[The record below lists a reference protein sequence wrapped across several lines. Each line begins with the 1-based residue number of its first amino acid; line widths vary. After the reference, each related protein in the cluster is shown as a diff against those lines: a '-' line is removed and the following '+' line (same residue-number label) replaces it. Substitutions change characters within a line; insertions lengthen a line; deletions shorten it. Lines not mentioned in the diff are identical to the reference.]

1 MRLRPDYG
9 PDAETARKVR
19 PRPKGR
25 FRLAEARKNNYL
37 KGAAILA
44 ITVAI
49 TKVIGAIYKIPL
61 YNILG
66 DEGTTHFQFTYTI
79 YSLLLTFSTAGVP
92 VAMSRLIAEA
102 IATNRFNQVR
112 RYYKVSL
119 VTFAAIGVI
128 GMLAMLLFA
137 QQLANFMGDYEIAN
151 GVRVLAPA
159 VLFACL
165 VCIFRGYSQG
175 HGNML
180 PTAISQV
187 MEVVCKL
194 VFGLCIAWYFAR
206 AGYGS
211 ADVSAG
217 AIVGVTIG
225 LGLAVPILA
234 GEKRRSDRKN
244 YGGRRFSDKPSTVSA
259 TFREIMRI
267 SIPITLGSAVLN
279 IITMIDNKLV
289 LARLQTGAG
298 FSYTEAKILT
308 GVYSK
313 ALTLFNMPSALITP
327 IAVSIVPFISAAVAK
342 RDFGESKRLTES
354 AMKVTNLLA
363 LPMGA
368 GLTVL
373 SYSIFQTLYPGSN
386 ENGPA
391 LLAMLGIASFF
402 VCTYLVTNSIL
413 QASGYENL
421 ALLALPIGGVIKI
434 IVNWFLVGTERIN
447 ILGAPLG
454 TLVCYVAITVLNV
467 VFIMVKAKDKPNIA
481 ATVARP
487 FICTV
492 VMGAAA
498 WAVYGLLNRILGSG
512 RMMIAVA
519 MCAAILAAVVV
530 YAVLVVAMKAVTRED
545 MQLVPKG
552 EKIANL
558 LHMK

>member
-1 MRLRPDYG
+1 MA
-9 PDAETARKVR
+9 AESNPCKKFAG
-19 PRPKGR
+19 RPKGR
-25 FRLAEARKNNYL
+25 FPLAEAKKGNYL

-44 ITVAI
+44 VTVAI

-92 VAMSRLIAEA
+92 VAMSRLIAES
-102 IATNRFNQVR
+102 IATNRYNQVR

-119 VTFAAIGVI
+119 VSFAAIGVI

-137 QQLANFMGDYEIAN
+137 QQLANFMGDYEIAG

-165 VCIFRGYSQG
+165 VCIYRGYSQG

-206 AGYGS
+206 AGRSS

-225 LGLAVPILA
+225 LALAVPILA
-234 GEKRRSDRKN
+234 GEKRRSDRKL
-244 YGGRRFSDKPSTVSA
+244 YGGRRFSDKPDSVKQ
-259 TFREIMRI
+259 TFMEIMKI

-289 LARLQTGAG
+289 LARLQSGAG
-298 FSYTEAKILT
+298 FSYAEAKVLT

-313 ALTLFNMPSALITP
+313 ALTMFNMPSALLTP
-327 IAVSIVPFISAAVAK
+327 IAVSIVPYISAAVAR
-342 RDFGESKRLTES
+342 RDHGETRNLTES
-354 AMKVTNLLA
+354 SIKITNLLA

-373 SYSIFQTLYPGSN
+373 ATPIFQTLYPGSN

-391 LLAMLGIASFF
+391 LLAMLGVASFF

-413 QASGYENL
+413 QAAGHENL
-421 ALLALPIGGVIKI
+421 ALLALPIGGVVKI
-434 IVNWFLVGTERIN
+434 IVNWFLVGAENVN

-454 TLVCYVAITVLNV
+454 TLICYVAITILNI
-467 VFIMVKAKDKPNIA
+467 VFIVVKAKDRPNIA
-481 ATVARP
+481 ATLARP

-492 VMGAAA
+492 LMGVSA
-498 WAVYGLLNRILGSG
+498 WAVYGLLHKLLGGS
-512 RMMIAVA
+512 RMMVLVA
-519 MCAAILAAVVV
+519 MAAAILVAVVV
-530 YAVLVVAMKAVTRED
+530 YAVLIVAARAVTLED
-545 MQLVPKG
+545 MKLVPKG
-552 EKIANL
+552 EKIAKI
-558 LHMK
+558 LHMR

>member
-1 MRLRPDYG
+1 M
-9 PDAETARKVR
+9 
-19 PRPKGR
+19 
-25 FRLAEARKNNYL
+25 AEAKKSNYL

-44 ITVAI
+44 ATVAI
-49 TKVIGAIYKIPL
+49 TKVIGFFYKIPL

-102 IATNRFNQVR
+102 IATNRFNQIR

-119 VTFAAIGVI
+119 IAFAAIGLL
-128 GMLAMLLFA
+128 GMLAMLVFA
-137 QQLANFMGDYEIAN
+137 QQLANFMGDYEIAG

-165 VCIFRGYSQG
+165 VCIYRGYSQG

-187 MEVVCKL
+187 LEVVCKL
-194 VFGLCIAWYFAR
+194 VFGLCIAWYFAK
-206 AGYGS
+206 AGHNS

-225 LGLAVPILA
+225 LGLAVQILA

-244 YGGRRFSDKPSTVSA
+244 YGGRRFVDKPDSISD
-259 TFREIMRI
+259 TFKEIMKI

-289 LARLQTGAG
+289 LERLQTGAG
-298 FSYTEAKILT
+298 FSYAEAKVLT

-327 IAVSIVPFISAAVAK
+327 IAVSIVPFVSAAVAK
-342 RDFGESKRLTES
+342 RSFGEARRLTES
-354 AMKVTNLLA
+354 AIKVTNLLA

-373 SYSIFQTLYPGSN
+373 AYPIFQVLYPGSN

-413 QASGYENL
+413 QARGYEKL

-434 IVNWFLVGTERIN
+434 IVNWFLVGAESVN

-454 TLVCYVAITVLNV
+454 TLICYVAITILNV
-467 VFIMVKAKDKPNIA
+467 VFILVKAKDKPDMA
-481 ATVARP
+481 ATAARP
-487 FICTV
+487 LICTV
-492 VMGAAA
+492 IMGATA
-498 WAVYGLLNRILGSG
+498 WAVYGLLSRVLGTRWS
-512 RMMIAVA
+512 MMAVA
-519 MCAAILAAVVV
+519 MCVAILVAVVV
-530 YAVLVVAMKAVTRED
+530 YVVLIVALQAVTRED

-552 EKIANL
+552 EKIAKI
-558 LHMK
+558 LHMR